1 MSFSGTWN
9 LTMNTPMGDREVAVE
24 LVQDGDT
31 LTGTASADGNSND
44 IENGRVEDSQAKFDV
59 TVTSPMPLTLS
70 CEFAA
75 DGDTASGNVKLGIF
89 GNSPLTGSRA

>member
-9 LTMNTPMGDREVAVE
+9 LTMNTPMGDRQVAVD
-24 LVQDGDT
+24 LSQDGDA

-44 IENGRVEDSQAKFDV
+44 IENGRVEDGKAKFDV
-59 TVTSPMPLTLS
+59 NVTSPMPLTLS
-70 CEFAA
+70 FEFEA
-75 DGDTASGNVKLGIF
+75 DGDSASGSVKLGMF